1 VAEVQARYA
10 SWTVVNLIAAI
21 DRQLGDL
28 NTSAAARPAL
38 LGVGAALRGR
48 EWGLVT
54 SQRATDVLT
63 DDGLHAI
70 NTTAFLHRFTPDG
83 HGGVGERVGRGDLF
97 IVDEAAMTATA
108 ELDRIT
114 ELVRAGGGK
123 LVFTDDH
130 RQLGSVGAG
139 GVLELLAADN
149 GAFELAQIHR
159 FTAGWEGPAS
169 APAADRGCHGAGGV

>member
-1 VAEVQARYA
+1 
-10 SWTVVNLIAAI
+10 
-21 DRQLGDL
+21 
-28 NTSAAARPAL
+28 
-38 LGVGAALRGR
+38 
-48 EWGLVT
+48 
-54 SQRATDVLT
+54 VLT

-169 APAADRGCHGAGGV
+169 ARLRTGDVTVLAEYEDRGRLQGGSVPQAVPLPGSQWASHWPYDRMDRPRR

>member
-1 VAEVQARYA
+1 M
-10 SWTVVNLIAAI
+10 
-21 DRQLGDL
+21 
-28 NTSAAARPAL
+28 
-38 LGVGAALRGR
+38 GAG
-48 EWGLVT
+48 T

-83 HGGVGERVGRGDLF
+83 YGGVGERFGRGDLF

-123 LVFTDDH
+123 LVFTGDH
-130 RQLGSVGAG
+130 
-139 GVLELLAADN
+139 
-149 GAFELAQIHR
+149 H
-159 FTAGWEGPAS
+159 
-169 APAADRGCHGAGGV
+169 